1 MTDDECRGSPVVSGV
16 LVFVVVLWFV
26 AWCVLLV
33 LIGRAL

>member
-1 MTDDECRGSPVVSGV
+1 MNDECRGSPVVSGV
-16 LVFVVVLWFV
+16 LVFVVCGWLV